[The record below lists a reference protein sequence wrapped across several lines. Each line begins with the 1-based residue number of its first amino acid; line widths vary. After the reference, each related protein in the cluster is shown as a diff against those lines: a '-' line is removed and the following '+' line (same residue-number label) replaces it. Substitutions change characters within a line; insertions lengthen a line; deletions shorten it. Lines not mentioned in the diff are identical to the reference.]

1 MKTVTTPNQTTA
13 RATVENKVQFG
24 SNLKTIGNNAFG
36 NSGITEVA
44 LSNSGLTEIGT
55 NVFNNASQLKTVAL
69 PSGLK
74 TIKNGAFNND
84 PTLST
89 VNFGSLSSLETIED
103 NNFSNSAISEVD
115 LSSSK
120 KLKGLDGENLFTNM
134 SQLTTV
140 KVPNSFNELNNQSQL
155 TNSAGE
161 SISDKV
167 FTKSKDSGQV
177 ELTTTVTQF
186 TLANGTTSIQQSEF
200 FKEHTG
206 ELDLSKSSTLTT
218 IKQNTFNNPSI
229 SKLILPG
236 DKNISFDLGNVTSDT
251 KAKDV
256 APIYYDAATANGKP
270 DSLTEISYTAKAT
283 KTKSSRNKRATQS
296 QAASTQN
303 TPSISKDA
311 LQTIVNV
318 MNTYSHGPAYK
329 ELAKNNLSEWKKQN
343 EVTNNGITDSR
354 HEPWIETDLTL
365 DTGNKWTT
373 DVTGDITNKGYTTTT
388 TDNTPIYSSTV
399 IDVTTWKKTNEWT
412 STNDSKLNEL
422 NTLYRKHNRI
432 LWTLKYDK
440 DSKSFTLTASA
451 AKLYKASSTN
461 PATKTTEYK
470 QVYFKE
476 TDTWLDPLTPGM
488 KITVVNIK

>member
-1 MKTVTTPNQTTA
+1 MNVDLSKPTNATMNTLPASTFEGAENLASVTLNNELSAIGENAFKNATNLKTVTTPNQTTA

-140 KVPNSFNELNNQSQL
+140 KVPSSFNELNNQSQL

-311 LQTIVNV
+311 LQTIINV

-329 ELAKNNLSEWKKQN
+329 ELAKNNLSE
-343 EVTNNGITDSR
+343 
-354 HEPWIETDLTL
+354 
-365 DTGNKWTT
+365 
-373 DVTGDITNKGYTTTT
+373 
-388 TDNTPIYSSTV
+388 
-399 IDVTTWKKTNEWT
+399 
-412 STNDSKLNEL
+412 
-422 NTLYRKHNRI
+422 
-432 LWTLKYDK
+432 
-440 DSKSFTLTASA
+440 
-451 AKLYKASSTN
+451 
-461 PATKTTEYK
+461 
-470 QVYFKE
+470 
-476 TDTWLDPLTPGM
+476 
-488 KITVVNIK
+488 